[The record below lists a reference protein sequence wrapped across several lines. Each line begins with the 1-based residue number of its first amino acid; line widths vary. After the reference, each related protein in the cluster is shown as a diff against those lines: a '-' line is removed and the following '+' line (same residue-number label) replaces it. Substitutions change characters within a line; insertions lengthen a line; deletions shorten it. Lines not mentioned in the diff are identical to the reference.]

1 MIDMIEQTTA
11 AGLSGTTAKSAK
23 GGKQAGNGLF
33 AKLMVILD
41 KAEKQGGKSTLLKL
55 AKPSATSPS
64 ESLNTT
70 AQKLLLSTKKAEKLI
85 DNVDGS
91 KAQAIAVQAPVSHSP
106 LITSTVSI
114 IINGN
119 DKTGTK
125 QAIAG
130 TGNAEGKDSKTALFT
145 KDIDANTSLLANKKE
160 AINSGTKEA
169 KKQASASIIQPGNG
183 AEDSAEGTRSAGSKA
198 TVTKVTTNNQA
209 VVANAKQQEGV
220 THPATGSEQVSGTL
234 AAETGRRESLNRTTK
249 AANKNT
255 ATTVQEGGKQK
266 KGAESPNLLAAHIST
281 LQNHTSASINQ
292 GNSSP
297 ATASAIM
304 QQTSTDAGQ
313 QGTDKG
319 SQDGRGFQ
327 VIAAD
332 QRASTAPVNQT
343 SFQQYLNHKPTPTM
357 TMFDTI
363 EHITQAA
370 KIGQTKLE
378 IQLDPANL
386 GRIHISLQTDA
397 SKQLQIHMIVD
408 QSATRTAIDQ
418 QLPALKHALAQQ
430 GLDLSGFSMGSNGD
444 QASSGFAGNESNGN
458 QQSAFNNNND
468 INTSN
473 SALQQ
478 QAATKSGSG
487 LSIHV

>member
-11 AGLSGTTAKSAK
+11 AGLSGITAKNAK

-41 KAEKQGGKSTLLKL
+41 K
-55 AKPSATSPS
+55 P
-64 ESLNTT
+64 
-70 AQKLLLSTKKAEKLI
+70 EKLI
-85 DNVDGS
+85 DHVDGS
-91 KAQAIAVQAPVSHSP
+91 KAQAIAIQAPTSHSP
-106 LITSTVSI
+106 LITSTVNI

-125 QAIAG
+125 QATAG
-130 TGNAEGKDSKTALFT
+130 TGGAEGKDSKTALFT
-145 KDIDANTSLLANKKE
+145 KDIDAKTSLLANKKE

-169 KKQASASIIQPGNG
+169 QKQASASIIQPGSG
-183 AEDSAEGTRSAGSKA
+183 TEATAISKHVAGQASGTKTVIKPADSNSQHLA
-198 TVTKVTTNNQA
+198 TTSTEVS
-209 VVANAKQQEGV
+209 
-220 THPATGSEQVSGTL
+220 PEQFSGTL
-234 AAETGRRESLNRTTK
+234 AAEEGRRESLNRATK

-255 ATTVQEGGKQK
+255 ATAVLEGGKQK
-266 KGAESPNLLAAHIST
+266 KGAESPNLLAAHISNV
-281 LQNHTSASINQ
+281 QNHTSASINQ

-304 QQTSTDAGQ
+304 QQASTDAGQ

-370 KIGQTKLE
+370 KNGQTKLE

-397 SKQLQIHMIVD
+397 SKQLHIHMIVD
-408 QSATRTAIDQ
+408 QSATRAAIDQ

-430 GLDLSGFSMGSNGD
+430 GLDLSGFSMGSNGG
-444 QASSGFAGNESNGN
+444 QSSSGFAGNESNGN
-458 QQSAFNNNND
+458 RTISFNNND
-468 INTSN
+468 TTTSN
-473 SALQQ
+473 PASQQ
-478 QAATKSGSG
+478 QAAVKTGSG